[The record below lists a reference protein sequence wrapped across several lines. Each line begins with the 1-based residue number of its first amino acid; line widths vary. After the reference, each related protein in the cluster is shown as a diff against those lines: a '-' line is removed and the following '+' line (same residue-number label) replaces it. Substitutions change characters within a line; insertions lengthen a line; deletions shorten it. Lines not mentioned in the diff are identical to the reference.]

1 MSTTHIDLGVTGM
14 TCTSCSSRVERKLN
28 KVEGVTA
35 TVNYATE
42 SASVEYDSTL
52 TGPVDLIKVI
62 QAQATTPT
70 MPTRRLPIQ
79 ILTRLPV
86 PLRRPL
92 QTSPGKKKP
101 RILNA

>member
-62 QAQATTPT
+62 QGAGYDAYDANP
-70 MPTRRLPIQ
+70 P
-79 ILTRLPV
+79 
-86 PLRRPL
+86 
-92 QTSPGKKKP
+92 
-101 RILNA
+101 